1 MNTQEA
7 LAAIERFSEP
17 HVVVVG
23 DVMLDIYEFCSTAES
38 KVLESE
44 KPGKRAYKAQAFHK
58 VLGGAG
64 NVAAS
69 LASLGV
75 STSLVGVTGNDE
87 HYFKIRE
94 LAGDLNIRHYFI
106 RDSSR
111 PSTVKMRLYVDN
123 DYLLRRDHESTN
135 KIDKE
140 TSGTVLNEVLHELK
154 NADVIILSDYNKG
167 VFTEDNTYQIVK
179 ECRMQNVPLIVDFK
193 PPNLALFKGS
203 EIMAPNQQEAVEMV
217 SGFSLDDRLEDSVR
231 RLHDL
236 LQCENTVVTLGDKGV
251 CGFDGTCF
259 FHIPG
264 HKVKAVDTV
273 GCGDTVRAGL
283 ALGYALGLNLRDCA
297 ELGNDAAGVI
307 VQKPLTAML
316 SREELTAFV
325 RANHSKIFAET
336 QKSTPAS

>member
-44 KPGKRAYKAQAFHK
+44 KPGKRAYKEQVFHK

-75 STSLVGVTGNDE
+75 STSLVGVTRNDE
-87 HYFKIRE
+87 HYF
-94 LAGDLNIRHYFI
+94 NIRHYFI
-106 RDSSR
+106 RDSLR

-140 TSGTVLNEVLHELK
+140 TSVTVLNEVLHGLK
-154 NADVIILSDYNKG
+154 NADAIILSDYNKG

-193 PPNLALFKGS
+193 PPESCFVKGS
-203 EIMAPNQQEAVEMV
+203 EIMAPNQQKTVEMV
-217 SGFSLDDRLEDSVR
+217 SGFSLDDRLEDFVR

-259 FHIPG
+259 FHITG

-283 ALGYALGLNLRDCA
+283 ALGYALGFNLRDCA
-297 ELGNDAAGVI
+297 VLGNDAAGVI

-325 RANHSKIFAET
+325 RANHSKISAET